1 MKSFFDKTGK
11 MALGSRLRM
20 LTARFTDD
28 ATKIY
33 KLYNLP
39 LSPKWFPV
47 LFILIE
53 DTEKTI
59 TEIAEEIGHSQ
70 PSVTK
75 IIKEMAA
82 EGLVASNL
90 KSADKR
96 TNVVKLS
103 EKGQQLSEKLKVQ
116 LVDVEAAVETLTSEA
131 RHNLWEAIA
140 EWEFLLD
147 HKSLL
152 RRVNEEKKLRESKD
166 VRIVA
171 YEDKYQSAFKA
182 LNEEW
187 ISTYFK
193 MEEADY
199 KALDNPKTYILDR
212 GGKIFVALY
221 KEEPV
226 GVCALIKMDDPDYDF
241 EMAKMAVSPKAQGK
255 NIGWLLGNAIV
266 EATKELGGKKLY
278 LESNTLLKPAI
289 NLYHKLGFKKVVS
302 RATPYARANI
312 QMELVLDN

>member
-28 ATKIY
+28 AAEIY
-33 KLYNLP
+33 KLYDLP
-39 LSPKWFPV
+39 LSPKWFPIFFT
-47 LFILIE
+47 LME
-53 DTEKTI
+53 EREKTI

-75 IIKEMAA
+75 MIKEMTA

-103 EKGQQLSEKLKVQ
+103 EKGRQLSEKLKVQ

-171 YEDKYQSAFKA
+171 YEEKYQSAFKA

-199 KALDNPKTYILDR
+199 RALDNPQTYILDR

-221 KEEPV
+221 KDEPV

-312 QMELVLDN
+312 QMELVLKD

>member
-28 ATKIY
+28 ATEIY
-33 KLYNLP
+33 KLYDLP

-59 TEIAEEIGHSQ
+59 TELAEEIGHSQ

-90 KSADKR
+90 KSTDKR

-103 EKGQQLSEKLKVQ
+103 EKGQQLSAKLKVQ

-152 RRVNEEKKLRESKD
+152 RRVNEEKKLKESKD

-199 KALDNPKTYILDR
+199 KALDNPQTYILDR

-221 KEEPV
+221 KDEPL

-266 EATKELGGKKLY
+266 QATKELGGKKLY

>member
-1 MKSFFDKTGK
+1 MNLFFEKTGK

-20 LTARFTDD
+20 LTSRFTDD
-28 ATKIY
+28 ATEIY

-39 LSPKWFPV
+39 LSPKWFPIFFT
-47 LFILIE
+47 LME
-53 DTEKTI
+53 EREKSI

-75 IIKEMAA
+75 MVKEMTS
-82 EGLVASNL
+82 EGLVTSNL
-90 KSADKR
+90 KSMDKR

-103 EKGQQLSEKLKVQ
+103 EKGQLLSEKLKIQ

-171 YEDKYQSAFKA
+171 YEEKYQSAFKA

-187 ISTYFK
+187 ISTYFT

-199 KALDNPKTYILDR
+199 KALDNPQTYILDR

-221 KEEPV
+221 KDEPV

-266 EATKELGGKKLY
+266 EATRELGGKKLY

>member
-1 MKSFFDKTGK
+1 

-20 LTARFTDD
+20 LTSRFTDD
-28 ATKIY
+28 ATEIY
-33 KLYNLP
+33 KLYDLP
-39 LSPKWFPV
+39 LSPKWFPIFFT
-47 LFILIE
+47 LME
-53 DTEKTI
+53 EREKSI

-75 IIKEMAA
+75 MVKEMTS
-82 EGLVASNL
+82 EGLVTSNL
-90 KSADKR
+90 KSMDKR

-103 EKGQQLSEKLKVQ
+103 EKGQLLSEKLKIQ

-171 YEDKYQSAFKA
+171 YEEKYQSAFKA

-187 ISTYFK
+187 ISTYFT

-199 KALDNPKTYILDR
+199 KALDNPQTYILDR

-221 KEEPV
+221 KDEPV

-266 EATKELGGKKLY
+266 EATRELGGKKLY

-312 QMELVLDN
+312 QMELVLEN

>member
-1 MKSFFDKTGK
+1 MNRFFEKTGK

-20 LTARFTDD
+20 LTSRFTDD
-28 ATKIY
+28 GVEIY

-47 LFILIE
+47 FFTLTE
-53 DTEKTI
+53 AHEKTI

-90 KSADKR
+90 KSTDKR

-103 EKGQQLSEKLKVQ
+103 EKGKQLSEKLRVQ
-116 LVDVEAAVETLTSEA
+116 LLDVEAAVETLTAEA

-166 VRIVA
+166 VRIVE
-171 YEDKYQSAFKA
+171 YEEQYQSAFKA

-199 KALDNPKTYILDR
+199 KALDNPQTYILDR

-221 KEEPV
+221 KDEPV

-266 EATKELGGKKLY
+266 QATKELGGKKLY

>member
-1 MKSFFDKTGK
+1 MNLFFEKTGK

-20 LTARFTDD
+20 LTSRFTDD
-28 ATKIY
+28 ATEIY
-33 KLYNLP
+33 KLYDLP
-39 LSPKWFPV
+39 LSPKWFPIFFT
-47 LFILIE
+47 LME
-53 DTEKTI
+53 EREKSI

-75 IIKEMAA
+75 MVKEMTS
-82 EGLVASNL
+82 EGLVTSNL
-90 KSADKR
+90 KSMDKR

-103 EKGQQLSEKLKVQ
+103 EKGQLLSEKLKIQ

-171 YEDKYQSAFKA
+171 YEEKYQSAFKA

-187 ISTYFK
+187 ISTYFT

-199 KALDNPKTYILDR
+199 KALDNPQTYILDR

-221 KEEPV
+221 KDEPV

-266 EATKELGGKKLY
+266 EATRELGGKKLY

-312 QMELVLDN
+312 QMELVLEN

>member
-1 MKSFFDKTGK
+1 MNLFFEKTGK

-20 LTARFTDD
+20 LTSRFTDD
-28 ATKIY
+28 ATEIY
-33 KLYNLP
+33 KLYDLP
-39 LSPKWFPV
+39 LSPKWFPIFFT
-47 LFILIE
+47 LME
-53 DTEKTI
+53 EREKSI

-75 IIKEMAA
+75 MVKEMTS
-82 EGLVASNL
+82 EGLVTSNL
-90 KSADKR
+90 KSMDKR

-103 EKGQQLSEKLKVQ
+103 EKGQLLSEKLKVQ

-171 YEDKYQSAFKA
+171 YEEKYQSAFKA

-187 ISTYFK
+187 ISTYFT

-199 KALDNPKTYILDR
+199 KALDNPQTYILDR

-221 KEEPV
+221 KDEPV

-266 EATKELGGKKLY
+266 EATRELGGKKLY

-312 QMELVLDN
+312 QMELVLEN